1 MKVDFVRFT
10 ATDGVELQGW
20 YSDADGDVVVI
31 HIHGMSGNGYE
42 NYFLDDLRQKYSD
55 NNISFLTFDNRGR
68 GIISSFRNKNGRKN
82 GGSCF
87 EIFEE
92 SAHDVQGAI
101 DFTKS
106 KGKSKFILQG
116 HSLGGSKVVNYLL
129 KTKEDG
135 VIGAILLA
143 PTDMVGWAK
152 TDPEHE
158 NYLTKAH
165 DLIKQGRPE
174 NLVGAQCWLDK
185 TPLSAQTYPS
195 ICEEGT
201 SVDIYSPGE
210 NGSLMSMVKVPM
222 IIIYGDKDIGVG
234 KVDGNIGAWKSRV
247 SNAINKKTDIV
258 IVPGANHGFTGR
270 SNELAE
276 AAVNFI
282 KPLL

>member
-42 NYFLDDLRQKYSD
+42 NYFLDDLRQKYLGND
-55 NNISFLTFDNRGR
+55 LSFLAFDNRGR
-68 GIISSFRNKNGRKN
+68 GIISSFRNKNGRKH

-92 SAHDVQGAI
+92 SAHDIQGTI
-101 DFTKS
+101 DFAKS

-116 HSLGGSKVVNYLL
+116 HSLGGSKAINYLL

-135 VIGAILLA
+135 IIGAILLA

-165 DLIKQGRPE
+165 DLINQGRPE
-174 NLVGAQCWLDK
+174 DLVGAQCWLDK